1 VLTIAGHM
9 SDEYYEILSDE
20 TLNFLEKLSDDF
32 HERINQLL
40 SARQI
45 RYHKQLLSPRF
56 SFNEK
61 TNKIRFDAWKAS
73 PPPEEIK
80 DRRVEITGPPVRK
93 MVING
98 LNSGANVF
106 MADFE
111 DSNSPTWENCLDGQ
125 INLRDA
131 VNRTIEF
138 TNDKGKHYKLNND
151 PAVLFVRPR
160 GLHMA
165 ESHILYKGQDMRA
178 SLFDFGIYVST
189 NHKQLQMNG
198 SRPYFYLPKIEHFD
212 EAMLWDDIFC
222 ETEDYFKLERGTIK
236 ATVLIETLPAAFQMN
251 EIIYALKTHS
261 AGLNCGRWD
270 YIFSFIK
277 FFRNDKYSV
286 FPDRD
291 QVGMTQHFMR
301 SYTQLLVK
309 TCHRRGVHAMGGMA
323 AQIPIK
329 HYHEKNGEAIR
340 KVKQDKLREVLDGH
354 DGTWVAHPGLINVA
368 KDIFDKHMPDPNQI
382 DKEICLNKRIEASD
396 LTMVPA
402 GTCTYEGLVK
412 NITVFYKY
420 LDAWLAGNGCVPI
433 NNLMEDAATAEISR
447 VQIWQWQKNKVK
459 LTNGDVVSN
468 SYLKDLI
475 YEILGNHKEKKT
487 FKILLDLCL
496 EETLTEF
503 LTLKAYKEII

>member
-1 VLTIAGHM
+1 MLTIVGHI
-9 SDEYYEILSDE
+9 SDEYKEILSDE
-20 TLNFLEKLSDDF
+20 TLNFLEKLSDEF
-32 HERINQLL
+32 HERIDQLL
-40 SARQI
+40 SERNL
-45 RYHKQLLSPRF
+45 RKHKQLLSPRF

-61 TNKIRFDAWKAS
+61 TVKIRNDDWKAA
-73 PPPEEIK
+73 PIPDEIK

-93 MVING
+93 MVINA

-138 TNDKGKHYKLNND
+138 TNEEGKHYKLHDD

-160 GLHMA
+160 GLHME
-165 ESHILYKGQDMRA
+165 ESHVTYNKGGMKA
-178 SLFDFGIYVST
+178 SLFDFGVYIIT
-189 NHKQLQMNG
+189 NYKQLQLNK

-222 ETEDYFKLERGTIK
+222 FSEDFLRLQRGTIK

-251 EIIYALKTHS
+251 EILYALRTHS

-286 FPDRD
+286 LPDRD

-329 HYHEKNGEAIR
+329 HYHEKNGEAMR

-354 DGTWVAHPGLINVA
+354 DGTWVAHPGLINIA
-368 KDIFDKHMPDPNQI
+368 KDIFDKHMPDLNQI
-382 DKEICLNKRIEASD
+382 DKEIYLNRNVQASD
-396 LTMVPA
+396 LLSVPI

-420 LDAWLAGNGCVPI
+420 LDSWLSGNGCVPI
-433 NNLMEDAATAEISR
+433 NYLMEDAATAEISR
-447 VQIWQWQKNKVK
+447 AQIWQWRKNKVK
-459 LTNGDVVSN
+459 LTNGAVVSN

-475 YEILGNHKEKKT
+475 YEILGDHKEKKT

>member
-1 VLTIAGHM
+1 M
-9 SDEYYEILSDE
+9 SDEYRKILSDK
-20 TLNFLEKLSDDF
+20 TLIFLEKLSDDF
-32 HERINQLL
+32 HERIEKLL
-40 SARQI
+40 SGR
-45 RYHKQLLSPRF
+45 RSRKNKQLLSPKF
-56 SFNEK
+56 LFNAK
-61 TNKIRFDAWKAS
+61 TNKIRYDNWEAA
-73 PPPEEIK
+73 PIPDEIK

-93 MVING
+93 MVINA

-111 DSNSPTWENCLDGQ
+111 DSNAPTWENCLDGQ

-138 TNDKGKHYKLNND
+138 TNDKGKHYKLNSN

-160 GLHMA
+160 GLHMS
-165 ESHILYKGQDMRA
+165 ESHVLYKSQDMSA

-277 FFRNDKYSV
+277 FFRNDKYNI

-329 HYHEKNGEAIR
+329 HYYEANADAMN
-340 KVKQDKLREVLDGH
+340 KVKSDKLREVLDGH
-354 DGTWVAHPGLINVA
+354 DGTWVAHPGLIHVA
-368 KDIFDKHMPDPNQI
+368 KNIFDDHMPEANQI
-382 DKEICLNKRIEASD
+382 DKEIILNREVLASD
-396 LTMVPA
+396 LLSVPV

-420 LDAWLAGNGCVPI
+420 LDSWLGGNGCVPI

-447 VQIWQWQKNKVK
+447 VQIWQWQQNKVK
-459 LTNGDVVSN
+459 LTNGDVVSKG
-468 SYLKDLI
+468 YLKELI
-475 YEILGNHKEKKT
+475 YNVLGNHKETKA
-487 FKILLDLCL
+487 FDILLDLCL
-496 EETLTEF
+496 EETLTDF
-503 LTLKAYKEII
+503 LTLKAYEEII